1 MNKQQ
6 IDLSRLTNALRQ
18 LNEQLLLMGAPA
30 TELVVCGGSALI
42 ATGLILRTTSDVD
55 IIAFMSSNELKESE
69 PLPDYLLRAASNV
82 GRAMGLPGDWLNN
95 GPASQFRMGLPD
107 GFKER
112 LHSFVIGE
120 KLTMHYIGRYD
131 QIFFKTY
138 ASADRGGYHVSDL
151 RALNPS
157 EHELMAAAKWCMT
170 QDVSDEFRGVLK
182 DMFLQLGWKNVS
194 KRI

>member
-1 MNKQQ
+1 MNNKQ
-6 IDLSRLTNALRQ
+6 IDLSKLNNALQQ
-18 LNEQLLLMGAPA
+18 LNEQLMLMDAPV

-42 ATGLILRTTSDVD
+42 ATGLVLRTTRDVD
-55 IIAFMSSNELKESE
+55 ILAFMSSKELKDSE
-69 PLPDYLLRAASNV
+69 PLPDYLVIAANNV
-82 GRAMGLPGDWLNN
+82 GRAMGLPSNWLNN

-107 GFKER
+107 DFQKR

-157 EHELMAAAKWCMT
+157 EHELVAAAKWCMT
-170 QDVSDEFRGVLK
+170 QDVSVGFRGILK
-182 DMFLQLGWKNVS
+182 DMFLQLGWENVS